1 VIVINLPRDDLGKQR
16 LEEVNA
22 ARNAAQP
29 VASLAAAPAL
39 APHAPP
45 HRSPTVRQATPPVE
59 RRHGD
64 RRRGAE
70 RRSQAQAVL
79 LDTRSPYPRRT
90 HDRRCSADTGHAQR
104 VMGLDVYS

>member
-1 VIVINLPRDDLGKQR
+1 MIVINLPRDDLGKQR
-16 LEEVNA
+16 LEEANA

-39 APHAPP
+39 IPHAPP
-45 HRSPTVRQATPPVE
+45 HRSSAARQATPPVE

-64 RRRGAE
+64 RRRGME
-70 RRSQAQAVL
+70 RRNQVQTVL

-90 HDRRCSADTGHAQR
+90 HDRRRSLDTGHAR
-104 VMGLDVYS
+104 RAMALDVYS